1 MNYRVHLS
9 PIFGTPEPHQQHLD
23 LPLRE
28 RWEDLAAKWDEAEVF
43 RSWLVYDSDAEAKY
57 AQRRVNWNMLL
68 GLGLAFSVSVSFW
81 IGLGL
86 VIANRWK

>member
-9 PIFGTPEPHQQHLD
+9 PIFGTPEPQQQQRFNH
-23 LPLRE
+23 E
-28 RWEDLAAKWDEAEVF
+28 RWEDLAVKWDEDEAF
-43 RSWLVYDSDAEAKY
+43 RSWLVYDSDAESKY
-57 AQRRVNWNMLL
+57 AQRRLNWNMLL
-68 GLGLAFSVSVSFW
+68 GLGLAVSVSMSFW